1 MNVSLIIG
9 DFITSW
15 VFIICL
21 IFTVNKFPVVGII
34 KRIGLENITYSN
46 LLGFFL
52 KMDLLLQD

>member
-1 MNVSLIIG
+1 
-9 DFITSW
+9 
-15 VFIICL
+15 
-21 IFTVNKFPVVGII
+21 VGII